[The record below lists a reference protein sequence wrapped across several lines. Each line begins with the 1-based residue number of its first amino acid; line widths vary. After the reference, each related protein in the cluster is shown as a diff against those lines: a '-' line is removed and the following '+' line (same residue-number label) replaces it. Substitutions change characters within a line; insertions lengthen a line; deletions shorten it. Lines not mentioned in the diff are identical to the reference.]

1 MSHDMA
7 QVILIVEMFS
17 FDEIGFGLKTRTI
30 ISEEVL
36 VTQQKITED
45 LILLKQQLLIEKD
58 HVLTDI
64 MFQVLEN
71 GVK

>member
-1 MSHDMA
+1 MA
-7 QVILIVEMFS
+7 LGAESTGVLEI
-17 FDEIGFGLKTRTI
+17 FDEVLGTLNLI
-30 ISEEVL
+30 I
-36 VTQQKITED
+36 ED

-64 MFQVLEN
+64 MFQVLES

>member
-1 MSHDMA
+1 MA